1 MKAIHHLAIALFF
14 FALLAFEVIVFTDI
28 IREPYMVGLC
38 LFLSCIG
45 GWNLGRA
52 TVKSLKELKK

>member
-1 MKAIHHLAIALFF
+1 MSAKLHLILAIFF

-28 IREPYMVGLC
+28 IREPYMVALC
-38 LFLSCIG
+38 LFLSCMG

-52 TVKSLKELKK
+52 TVKSLK